1 MKDELLFC
9 PLGGSGEIGM
19 NMNLFG
25 YGETSA
31 WPKKKRQTLKDQAAL
46 VIAIAEML
54 EEPVSL
60 VGHSF
65 GGSVAM
71 KAALNLNERVERL
84 ILIEPNPFYL
94 LNDHGRM
101 EAYRDKSKGWGIW
114 QINITD
120 TDQYIGWVLVRP
132 MNFFSD
138 MPEFD
143 NLELG
148 WRFFQS
154 SWGKGFAS
162 ESAAH
167 IKNHLAENKTY
178 NAFSAIADE
187 ENLGSIGVMK
197 NIGMSYLKT
206 YHHQDPLFECQVAYY
221 QASNN

>member
-1 MKDELLFC
+1 MKITNSARLSYRLMDSNDSEALFQLDQD
-9 PLGGSGEIGM
+9 PLVMKYIADGKVSTR
-19 NMNLFG
+19 
-25 YGETSA
+25 ETID
-31 WPKKKRQTLKDQAAL
+31 T
-46 VIAIAEML
+46 V
-54 EEPVSL
+54 
-60 VGHSF
+60 
-65 GGSVAM
+65 
-71 KAALNLNERVERL
+71 L
-84 ILIEPNPFYL
+84 IP
-94 LNDHGRM
+94 RM

-138 MPEFD
+138 KPEFD